1 MRGKLGAREDGRR
14 ERGSRR
20 KGEEGN
26 VASNRAGSIEQHRWV
41 DHQTITE
48 ASLEECRGIR

>member
-1 MRGKLGAREDGRR
+1 MRGELGAREDGRR

-41 DHQTITE
+41 DHQNITE